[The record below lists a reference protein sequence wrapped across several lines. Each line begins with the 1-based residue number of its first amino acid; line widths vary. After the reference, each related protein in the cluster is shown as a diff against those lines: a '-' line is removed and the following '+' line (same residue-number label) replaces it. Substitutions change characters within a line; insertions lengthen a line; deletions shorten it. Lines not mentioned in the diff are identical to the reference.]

1 MTESTTRSPS
11 PLHAFNMILV
21 TVCVTSLVA
30 ATIMLIVL
38 MWGEDLGDTMA
49 RAFATVGIACVS
61 SLFGIVV
68 NSIGGRHLQHM
79 LPLICWLA
87 SWSCIVVGSIVGG
100 VAIWINE
107 NNDDILLKTIA
118 TIFVLFVASTIGA
131 ALAGMLGN
139 AATRSSE

>member
-38 MWGEDLGDTMA
+38 IWGEDLGDTMA

-61 SLFGIVV
+61 SLFG
-68 NSIGGRHLQHM
+68 
-79 LPLICWLA
+79 
-87 SWSCIVVGSIVGG
+87 IVVGSIVGG

-118 TIFVLFVASTIGA
+118 TIFVLFVASTIGT